1 MNAVANDVTPSSND
15 ELVTMSDGRQVTFVG
30 KRKLLK
36 ESIIENGQVT
46 VRLDFRNGKTIS
58 YEIPDQFVLRFAGH
72 GAEQK
77 LGDATAGEQNVDDM
91 VEAVE
96 SVVLQLNKGE
106 WNARREGGAG
116 GFAGASVLLRALVE
130 VSGKP
135 IERVR
140 EYLSGLNQKEKL
152 ALRQSPKLKPT
163 IERIEAENASK
174 TSASVDTDAL
184 LSAL

>member
-1 MNAVANDVTPSSND
+1 MNAVANDVSPSND
-15 ELVTMSDGRQVTFVG
+15 ETVTMSDGRQVVFAG

-36 ESIIENGQVT
+36 ETIVDGSQVS
-46 VRLDFRNGKTIS
+46 VRLDFRNGKSIV
-58 YEIPDQFVLRFAGH
+58 YEIPDSLILRFAGH

-96 SVVLQLNKGE
+96 SVILQLNKGE

-140 EYLSGLNQKEKL
+140 EYLGTLNQKEKL

-174 TSASVDTDAL
+174 SAATVDTDAL
-184 LSAL
+184 LNAL